1 MIQVKR
7 VYEPAAASDGQR
19 RPATASDGQRLL
31 VERLWPRGIHKE
43 SLQIDAWLKDVAP
56 SADLRKWFAHDPA
69 KWPEFRR
76 RYFRELDAH
85 PKTWR
90 PILGAAT
97 EGNRVTLIYSS
108 QDREQYNAVVRRDYL
123 KEKHAS
129 RTAELRKTA

>member
-19 RPATASDGQRLL
+19 LL
-31 VERLWPRGIHKE
+31 VERLWPRGIRKE

-56 SADLRKWFAHDPA
+56 SAELRKWFAHDPA

-85 PKTWR
+85 PQAWR
-90 PILGAAT
+90 PILGAAA

-108 QDREQYNAVVRRDYL
+108 HDREHNNAVALRDYL
-123 KEKHAS
+123 EKKHAS
-129 RTAELRKTA
+129 RTGELRKTA

>member
-1 MIQVKR
+1 M
-7 VYEPAAASDGQR
+7 
-19 RPATASDGQRLL
+19 
-31 VERLWPRGIHKE
+31 ERLWPRGIHKE

-85 PKTWR
+85 PETWR
-90 PILGAAT
+90 PILGAAA

-108 QDREQYNAVVRRDYL
+108 HNRENNNAVALRDYL
-123 KEKHAS
+123 EKKHPS
-129 RTAELRKTA
+129 RTGELLKTA